1 VHASLLHSQAGKLE
15 GAVVVATNISTLKA
29 REKALRQRA
38 CCTKPPRSCAITAT
52 TWPAWSREQ
61 THDLRLA
68 MQQAEAASRAK
79 SNFLSNMSH
88 EVRTPLN
95 AILGL
100 SDPAC

>member
-1 VHASLLHSQAGKLE
+1 V
-15 GAVVVATNISTLKA
+15 VVVATNISTLKA
-29 REKALRQRA
+29 REKALRDNE
-38 CCTKPPRSCAITAT
+38 SMLHETAEELRDHRDNL
-52 TWPAWSREQ
+52 ARMVEEQ